1 MYNNGYD
8 PYGYGYQPSYGYGQ
22 QAPYGYGYTNLGNPL
37 LGLIGSLL
45 SGPFGGNWGFDVLPL
60 GSTGYNDPRYAQY
73 ITQESLGRRGQM
85 PFRNNRSTLEDMQR
99 RLDRGE
105 GISSDEVELY
115 SKLKNRFQDQK
126 DSKENKLL
134 RKDNRLENRNR
145 KAINKFVDPDNFDY
159 YFTEDQ
165 VPDEEWDP
173 NVNES
178 ANDKY
183 EDFLQYTKDNNLK
196 LNKKNFE
203 DVWGNW
209 YQNSTKAFG
218 GRMQSGGLK
227 KKVNPGFK
235 YIPKAQGG
243 LWTTDLI
250 DPKDGLWT
258 TDLIDPLVNP
268 WETSQQDLTMAE
280 DIAKHQP
287 RTFITDPNQNTPSLD
302 ANGAV
307 KKPLYTKDGKRQG
320 LLLRQRMPRANDVLN
335 TINLATA
342 TLNERNNKLRERQ
355 LRTRLDDPRNLFDE
369 ASNKERGAWYPG
381 PGLDYGT
388 LNPYQL
394 DLSGPARGYFKNGGK
409 MAIGGPIA
417 KDYLYLTNS
426 MIDALSNLGG
436 QVGYID

>member
-243 LWTTDLI
+243 LWTTDLV
-250 DPKDGLWT
+250 DMGYGEPVELN
-258 TDLIDPLVNP
+258 NP
-268 WETSQQDLTMAE
+268 SGYPNLWETSQQDLTMAE

-320 LLLRQRMPRANDVLN
+320 LLSRQRMPRPDDVLN

-342 TLNERNNKLRERQ
+342 TLNQRNQKLRERQ
-355 LRTRLDDPRNLFDE
+355 LRTRLDDPRNLFTE
-369 ASNKERGAWYPG
+369 
-381 PGLDYGT
+381 
-388 LNPYQL
+388 
-394 DLSGPARGYFKNGGK
+394 
-409 MAIGGPIA
+409 
-417 KDYLYLTNS
+417 
-426 MIDALSNLGG
+426 
-436 QVGYID
+436 GYI